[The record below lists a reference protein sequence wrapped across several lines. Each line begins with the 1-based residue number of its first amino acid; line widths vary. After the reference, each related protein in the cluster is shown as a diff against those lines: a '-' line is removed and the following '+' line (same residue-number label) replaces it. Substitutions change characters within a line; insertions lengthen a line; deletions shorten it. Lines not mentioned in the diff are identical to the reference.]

1 MVILYL
7 IWLCKSNLKW
17 IGIAIACI
25 NLLTINLGQLA
36 EGDLLL
42 KANGI
47 DLQGISS
54 DK

>member
-1 MVILYL
+1 MYYE
-7 IWLCKSNLKW
+7 CKDATALAALLAS
-17 IGIAIACI
+17 I
-25 NLLTINLGQLA
+25 NLLIIYAGQLA